1 MFKKPLI
8 MCKVA
13 ICPGSFD
20 PITIG
25 HINIVE
31 RALNIFDRLIIAI
44 AVNTA
49 KEPIFSVEERLFQV
63 REIFKDYKNV
73 EVDSFSGLLVEYAKK
88 RGVKA
93 ILRGIRNMS
102 DYEYESQ
109 MVLANKTLDPDLEFI
124 YMMTEGKYAHLSS
137 SIIKEVITF
146 GGSGCGM
153 IHPIVEKM
161 LKEKLKGEKPA

>member
-1 MFKKPLI
+1 MVKKPLI

-31 RALNIFDRLIIAI
+31 RGLNIFDKLIIAI
-44 AVNTA
+44 AVNTT
-49 KEPIFSVEERLFQV
+49 KEPIFSVDERLFQV
-63 REIFKDYKNV
+63 KEIFKDYKSV
-73 EVDSFSGLLVEYAKK
+73 EVDSFSGLLVDYAKK

-109 MVLANKTLDPDLEFI
+109 MVLANKTLDPSLEFI

>member
-1 MFKKPLI
+1 
-8 MCKVA
+8 MCKTA

-31 RALNIFDRLIIAI
+31 RGLNIFDKLIIAI
-44 AVNTA
+44 AVNTT
-49 KEPIFSVEERLFQV
+49 KEPIFSVEVRLFQV
-63 REIFKDYKNV
+63 KEIFKDYKNV
-73 EVDSFSGLLVEYAKK
+73 EVDSFSGLLVDYAKK

-109 MVLANKTLDPDLEFI
+109 MVLANKTLDPNLEFI

>member
-1 MFKKPLI
+1 MCSKPII

-20 PITIG
+20 PITNG
-25 HINIVE
+25 HINIIE
-31 RALNIFDRLIIAI
+31 RGLKIFDKLIIAI
-44 AVNTA
+44 AVNTT
-49 KEPIFSVEERLFQV
+49 KKPIFTVEERISQLTD
-63 REIFKDYKNV
+63 IFKDYKNV
-73 EVDSFSGLLVEYAKK
+73 EVDSFKGLLVEYAKK

-109 MVLANKTLDPDLEFI
+109 MVLANKTLDPNLEFI

-137 SIIKEVITF
+137 SIIKEVITV

-153 IHPIVEKM
+153 IHPLVEKM
-161 LKEKLKGEKPA
+161 LREKLGAPKPA

>member
-1 MFKKPLI
+1 MVKVTPV

-20 PITIG
+20 PITNG
-25 HINIVE
+25 H
-31 RALNIFDRLIIAI
+31 LNIIERGLKIFDKLIVAVAI
-44 AVNTA
+44 NTT
-49 KEPIFSVEERLFQV
+49 KKPIFEAGERLEMLK
-63 REIFKDYKNV
+63 EIYKNSKHV
-73 EVDSFSGLLVEYAKK
+73 EVDSFEGLLVEYAKK

-109 MVLANKTLDPDLEFI
+109 LVLANKTLDPDIEFI
-124 YMMTEGKYAHLSS
+124 YMMTEGQYAHLSS

-146 GGSGCGM
+146 GGSGHGM
-153 IHPIVEKM
+153 IHPIVEKK
-161 LKEKLKGEKPA
+161 LREKLRAERPV

>member
-1 MFKKPLI
+1 

-25 HINIVE
+25 HINIIE
-31 RALNIFDRLIIAI
+31 RGLRIFDKLIIAI
-44 AVNTA
+44 AINTM
-49 KEPIFSVEERLFQV
+49 KTPIFSAEERLFQV
-63 REIFKDYKNV
+63 KEIFKDYKNV
-73 EVDSFSGLLVEYAKK
+73 EVDSFGGLLVEYAKK

-109 MVLANKTLDPDLEFI
+109 MVLANKTLDPHLEFV

-146 GGSGCGM
+146 GGSGHGM

>member
-1 MFKKPLI
+1 MFKKLLI

-25 HINIVE
+25 HINIIE
-31 RALNIFDRLIIAI
+31 RGLNIFDKLIIAI
-44 AVNTA
+44 AVNTT
-49 KEPIFSVEERLFQV
+49 KEPIFGVEERLFQV
-63 REIFKDYKNV
+63 KEIFKDYKNV
-73 EVDSFSGLLVEYAKK
+73 EVDSFKGLLVDYAKK
-88 RGVKA
+88 RGVNA

-109 MVLANKTLDPDLEFI
+109 MVLANKTLDPNLEFI